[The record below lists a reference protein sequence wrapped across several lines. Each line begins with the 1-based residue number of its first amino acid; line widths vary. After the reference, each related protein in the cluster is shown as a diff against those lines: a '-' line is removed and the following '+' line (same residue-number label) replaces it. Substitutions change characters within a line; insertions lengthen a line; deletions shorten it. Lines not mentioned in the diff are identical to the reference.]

1 MALHF
6 PKLKRDAEESKTE
19 KKIENL
25 TNGYKGGEERA
36 VRIQTASKRK
46 KGKEFLIDSI
56 KKKPN
61 SDKTLILD

>member
-46 KGKEFLIDSI
+46 AKNFS
-56 KKKPN
+56 
-61 SDKTLILD
+61 